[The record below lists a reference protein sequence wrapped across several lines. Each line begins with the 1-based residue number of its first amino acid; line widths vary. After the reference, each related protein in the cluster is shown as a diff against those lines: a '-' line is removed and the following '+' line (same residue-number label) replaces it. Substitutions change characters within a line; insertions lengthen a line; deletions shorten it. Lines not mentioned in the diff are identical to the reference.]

1 MKCPAARPTK
11 HRIIKTRSWK
21 ESSIKDFLSE
31 LEKTPWSFL
40 DWFDDID
47 DTYSAWESL
56 FKSLIDIHFPTK
68 LKRVRKQTHP
78 WLDRSVLR
86 LMRERDHQ
94 HKKAIKHGL
103 STDWNE
109 FKRLP
114 NMVTSINRKRR
125 KNDFATKLEENRGNP
140 RAYWK
145 TLRQILPSKTKISG
159 TERLIVDEIELNDG
173 LEIANSFN
181 EYFTNVASTLLENI
195 SSPGI
200 QQPVP
205 QSQTPCKIFSLPTI
219 IEWDM
224 LKALS
229 TMNHTKAIG
238 IDNIPAKA

>member
-1 MKCPAARPTK
+1 MANELEQLIKDPSRVTRSTKSLIDVLITSTPNLFKASGALSTTFSDHYPIYGIMKCPAARPTK

-21 ESSIKDFLSE
+21 ESSVRDFLSE

-40 DWFDDID
+40 DCLDDID

-56 FKSLIDIHFPTK
+56 FKSLIDCHFRTK

-109 FKRLP
+109 FKRLR

-145 TLRQILPSKTKISG
+145 KTLRQILPS
-159 TERLIVDEIELNDG
+159 
-173 LEIANSFN
+173 
-181 EYFTNVASTLLENI
+181 
-195 SSPGI
+195 
-200 QQPVP
+200 
-205 QSQTPCKIFSLPTI
+205 
-219 IEWDM
+219 
-224 LKALS
+224 
-229 TMNHTKAIG
+229 
-238 IDNIPAKA
+238 